1 MSYRNPLVLDFPR
14 GLEYTAAEER
24 LATARWTD
32 DQERAALI
40 ASGILASAPGS
51 FWLARDPASGQ
62 PCGVMDDRH
71 IVTIAGSR
79 AGKGRSGIIPNLCLY
94 PGSVVCIDAKGE
106 NLKRTAARRGHGTS
120 TVEGMHQQVRA
131 LAPFTESSV
140 PLEYRATFNPLS
152 LVDPDADEAVEMA
165 GLIADA
171 LVMSGSPKDA
181 HWDESA
187 RSWIEAVILL
197 VAAHPQ
203 LSDKR
208 DLVTVKRLIKGT
220 LRIDPFDDR
229 LPHEQ
234 LYEAMERMADEGI
247 VGEVIAGAAA
257 SIQSMGKDERGS
269 VLSTVHRNLKF
280 LDSKGI
286 QRSLTGTNDWSL
298 DELKTHPDGLTL
310 YLVLPLRYMATHARW
325 LRLIVSLLVARMEAV
340 DSLPATSFPVLAI
353 LDEANVLGH
362 MRTIEQS
369 AGFMAGYGLKL
380 WTVWQDLSQ
389 LKRHYRESW
398 ETFLGNAGTLIF
410 FGNTDLT
417 TLEHISKRLGQAEIL
432 QTNVNQT
439 NSRSVAKRDL
449 SALEKIARAQG
460 HSAFESFLK
469 RFTVESGAIGET
481 VTETNSTA
489 RTQIRVRTPLMTAD
503 EVALWFARETSLQ
516 IVFIAGL
523 RPLAL
528 KRTDYDRDPAF
539 AGKVANFVH
548 PHPERST
555 P

>member
-1 MSYRNPLVLDFPR
+1 MKRAPDFPR
-14 GLEYTAAEER
+14 GIEQVAQEAM
-24 LATARWTD
+24 LATARWAD
-32 DQERAALI
+32 DEERAALI
-40 ASGILASAPGS
+40 ASNILSYAPGS
-51 FWLARDPASGQ
+51 FWLARDPASGL
-62 PCGVMDDRH
+62 PCGVKDDRH
-71 IVTIAGSR
+71 IITIAGSR

-106 NLKRTAARRGHGTS
+106 NLKRTAARRGHGNTQI
-120 TVEGMHQQVRA
+120 EGMHQQVRA
-131 LAPFTESSV
+131 LAPFTEKSV
-140 PLEYRATFNPLS
+140 PLEVRATFNPLA
-152 LVDPDADEAVEMA
+152 LVDPDSDEAIEMA

-171 LVMSGSPKDA
+171 LVMSGDAKDA

-197 VAAHPQ
+197 VAAHPL

-220 LRIDPFDDR
+220 LRIDPVDDR
-229 LPHEQ
+229 SPHEQ
-234 LYEAMERMADEGI
+234 LYDAMERMADDGVI
-247 VGEVIAGAAA
+247 GEVIAGASSSMQA
-257 SIQSMGKDERGS
+257 MGKDERGS
-269 VLSTVHRNLKF
+269 VLSTVSRNLHF
-280 LDSKGI
+280 LNSKGI
-286 QRSLTGTNDWSL
+286 QRCVSGTNDWSL
-298 DELKTHPDGLTL
+298 NDLKTDPHGFTL

-325 LRLIVSLLVARMEAV
+325 LRMMIALLVARMETLDAP
-340 DSLPATSFPVLAI
+340 PATGFPVLAI

-380 WTVWQDLSQ
+380 WSVWQDLSQ

-410 FGNTDLT
+410 FGNTDLS
-417 TLEHISKRLGQAEIL
+417 TLEHISKRLGQTEVV
-432 QTNVNQT
+432 QVNVNQT
-439 NSRSVAKRDL
+439 ESSSTARRDL

-460 HSAFESFLK
+460 RSGIESFLS

-481 VTETNSTA
+481 VTHTTSTA
-489 RTQIRVRTPLMTAD
+489 RSQTRVRTPLMTPD
-503 EVALWFARETSLQ
+503 EIALWFARETYLQ

-528 KRTDYDRDPAF
+528 QRTDYDRDPAF
-539 AGKVANFVH
+539 TGKVAPV
-548 PHPERST
+548 PQPQPQRSAA
-555 P
+555 

>member
-1 MSYRNPLVLDFPR
+1 MNRDQHLALNFPR
-14 GLEYTAAEER
+14 GLESTAHEAM
-24 LATARWTD
+24 LATARWAD
-32 DQERAALI
+32 EHERAGLM
-40 ASGILASAPGS
+40 ASGILAYAPGS

-106 NLKRTAARRGHGTS
+106 NLKRTAARRGHGTAS
-120 TVEGMHQQVRA
+120 IEGMHQQVRA

-140 PLEYRATFNPLS
+140 PLEYRATFNPLA
-152 LVDPDADEAVEMA
+152 LVDPDSDEAVETA

-171 LVMSGSPKDA
+171 LVMSGEAKDA

-187 RSWIEAVILL
+187 RAWIEAVILL
-197 VAAHPQ
+197 VASHP
-203 LSDKR
+203 LLAGKR

-220 LRIDPFDDR
+220 LRLDQFDDR
-229 LPHEQ
+229 PPHEQ
-234 LYEAMERMADEGI
+234 LYEAMERMADAGI
-247 VGEVIAGAAA
+247 VGEVIAGAA
-257 SIQSMGKDERGS
+257 SSMQGMGKDERGS
-269 VLSTVHRNLKF
+269 VLSTVSRNLKF

-286 QRSLTGTNDWSL
+286 QRSLTGANDWSL
-298 DELKTHPDGLTL
+298 DDLKTDPHGFTL

-325 LRLIVSLLVARMEAV
+325 LRLIVGLLVARMEAL
-340 DSLPATSFPVLAI
+340 DALPATGFPVLAV

-398 ETFLGNAGTLIF
+398 ETFLGNAGTLVF

-417 TLEHISKRLGQAEIL
+417 TLDHIAKRLGQTEIL
-432 QTNVNQT
+432 QTNINHTQ
-439 NSRSVAKRDL
+439 SRSIAKRDL

-460 HSAFESFLK
+460 GGGIEAFLK

-481 VTETNSTA
+481 ITETSSTA
-489 RTQIRVRTPLMTAD
+489 RSQTKVRTPLMTSD

-523 RPLAL
+523 WPLAL

-539 AGKVANFVH
+539 AGKVQMILNRQ
-548 PHPERST
+548 PERKT
-555 P
+555 A